1 MVRLFNKA
9 PKRRNNF
16 IRKAPAEY
24 NGRGASFR
32 PSGTKPAPA
41 RGGWKPLQLDKRI
54 AFITFAFVLFGLI
67 FTYSSSAFD
76 STSYFKRQL
85 LFDALGIAA
94 ALFLS
99 QTYDKLQKLKI
110 FSPMNL
116 MYATWVLLIV
126 VLFTR
131 AQANVHR
138 WIDFGFFKLQ
148 PSEIAKV
155 TLVIYTADYLNNVS
169 GKLTKNWKLLIKPMA
184 VAGITLGL
192 ILAEKDIGTPTLM
205 GAVFVFMLL
214 VAGAR
219 LKHLAVPALVISPLV
234 IQQLFFVSYRRER
247 IFSFLDPFATAGT
260 SGYQLVQSFLAVG
273 SGGWFGKGLGN
284 SELKLEYLPAA
295 HTDFIF
301 SIMCEELGLVRV
313 VVILVFFCWLLIRG
327 ISLARIAKTQF
338 HGLVIFGLTITICM
352 QAFFNMAMAIGLL
365 PTKGIALPF
374 FSYGGSSVIMTL
386 VMMGIILN
394 LAAVNNTQNN
404 LREDITNYKNRNK

>member
-1 MVRLFNKA
+1 MVQLFNKA
-9 PKRRNNF
+9 SKRRNNF
-16 IRKAPAEY
+16 IKKTPALY
-24 NGRGASFR
+24 KDRGAAFLPGR
-32 PSGTKPAPA
+32 KNE
-41 RGGWKPLQLDKRI
+41 GWQPLRLDRRL
-54 AFITFAFVLFGLI
+54 AFITCAFVLFGLI

-76 STSYFKRQL
+76 STSFFTRQL
-85 LFDALGIAA
+85 VFDTLGIAA

-99 QTYDKLQKLKI
+99 QTYDRLQRLKI

-116 MYATWVLLIV
+116 MYATWVLLVI

-131 AQANVHR
+131 TQANVHR

-155 TLVIYTADYLNNVS
+155 TLVIYVADYLNNVS
-169 GKLTKNWKLLIKPMA
+169 GKLAKNWKLLIKPMV

-214 VAGAR
+214 VAGAKI
-219 LKHLAVPALVISPLV
+219 KHLAIPAIAISPLA
-234 IQQLFFVSYRRER
+234 IHQLLFVGYRRER
-247 IFSFLDPFATAGT
+247 IFSFLDPFATAGST
-260 SGYQLVQSFLAVG
+260 GYQLVQSFLAVG

-301 SIMCEELGLVRV
+301 SIMCEELGLLRV
-313 VVILVFFCWLLIRG
+313 VVILGFFCWLLIRG
-327 ISLARIAKTQF
+327 ISLARVAKTHF
-338 HGLVIFGLTITICM
+338 HSLVIFGLTITICM

-394 LAAVNNTQNN
+394 MAAVDHTQNN

>member
-24 NGRGASFR
+24 KGRGASFR

-247 IFSFLDPFATAGT
+247 IFSFLDPFATAGS